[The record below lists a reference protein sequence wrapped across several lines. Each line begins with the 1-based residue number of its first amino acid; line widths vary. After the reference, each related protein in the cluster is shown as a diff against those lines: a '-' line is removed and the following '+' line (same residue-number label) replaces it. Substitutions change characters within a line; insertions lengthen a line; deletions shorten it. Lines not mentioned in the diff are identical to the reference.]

1 MVGDIQGVRVQ
12 IAKHQQELETELA
25 ENQKKIDEQLKEIHE
40 KMTVAIEHAKKEAID
55 ESKCC
60 TIL

>member
-1 MVGDIQGVRVQ
+1 MVGDIQGVREQ
-12 IAKHQQELETELA
+12 IVKHQHDLETELA
-25 ENQKKIDEQLKEIHE
+25 ENQAKIDEQLKEIHE
-40 KMTVAIEHAKKEAID
+40 KMTIAIEQAKKEAVE